1 MWSVS
6 LWQCL
11 VYSYE
16 VGTVYNYRYTSS
28 VSLNEITKEEDF
40 AKNVDFK
47 ISSEVQLVPL
57 WQDNRNPN
65 EKLLRLK
72 LKEIQINAI
81 SRKGNS
87 YTSML
92 DESTNIPLYLLWS
105 NGIIE
110 KIYTNNNDV
119 SNILKGIAS
128 NFQLQTIETTSTE
141 ISEVDVSGECKMKY
155 KVNKNKI
162 QKQKVS
168 CTYPEEDSHHLHSNK
183 IQSPT
188 ILFSSETEY
197 ELLDENKVINHI
209 VGKEYL
215 KTDATFWKQ
224 AGITVKSIYELN
236 LKDQEKMNSE
246 KLGDTLSETLSK
258 LSKETGVELK
268 EETLIAKPLKYGCK
282 ENCKPLSNLV
292 TDFKSKLEAKKL
304 STLESASTFVTLL
317 EKFHL
322 ATKNELLEILK
333 NRKNNNIIPQ
343 ILDLISATQTDAAFE
358 AALEFLDFSGKNIDL
373 PERFLLGLS
382 VTSHP
387 TPKMITELLNLA
399 NKKISNEKLRTT
411 LLMTLGSVLNFF
423 CKIDDSYLDLPIVN
437 EVVNHYSNKLN
448 KCKKLNCKLMYLRGL
463 KNAALP
469 STVPLLLEY
478 AKKGKPF
485 AEIALSAIKKMDP
498 KYINEIVVSL
508 LQELYHEIEEKQD
521 STVRILSAELLL
533 SSQYNNYTIDDILL
547 SFVKRKNP
555 EISTYI
561 TGKINDLTSRNKTF
575 SNILK
580 SRKIRN
586 YNTLSNKGDS
596 AVVRNLLAGGT
607 GVDIYY
613 SMDMEMISGGLLKK
627 SAFDV
632 NFENEKDKLHFFSIG
647 LFATGLGSLVGEEDS
662 EETSAG
668 MELTL
673 LGVHIRPYTFFHG
686 TGELMSHVWSGTGS
700 EPISA
705 IQGNLLL
712 MDHSQKIILQNG
724 LIVDL
729 NVKGALSIDLS
740 ASIDISIWNRNS
752 HSVVKNSGAF
762 AIEGS
767 ARIDSSFIASQVGFN
782 LGGESYIDFVT
793 DFDFYDSPYRT
804 CLQMSQPDLEIIYN
818 VKESHSFQKH
828 KWQHK
833 SNRKYY
839 IPGKSYSFHRKND
852 EYCSIL
858 LAEKY

>member
-1 MWSVS
+1 M
-6 LWQCL
+6 
-11 VYSYE
+11 
-16 VGTVYNYRYTSS
+16 
-28 VSLNEITKEEDF
+28 
-40 AKNVDFK
+40 
-47 ISSEVQLVPL
+47 
-57 WQDNRNPN
+57 
-65 EKLLRLK
+65 KLIFFR
-72 LKEIQINAI
+72 
-81 SRKGNS
+81 
-87 YTSML
+87 
-92 DESTNIPLYLLWS
+92 
-105 NGIIE
+105 
-110 KIYTNNNDV
+110 
-119 SNILKGIAS
+119 
-128 NFQLQTIETTSTE
+128 
-141 ISEVDVSGECKMKY
+141 
-155 KVNKNKI
+155 
-162 QKQKVS
+162 
-168 CTYPEEDSHHLHSNK
+168 
-183 IQSPT
+183 
-188 ILFSSETEY
+188 
-197 ELLDENKVINHI
+197 
-209 VGKEYL
+209 
-215 KTDATFWKQ
+215 
-224 AGITVKSIYELN
+224 YELN
-236 LKDQEKMNSE
+236 LKGREKMNSE
-246 KLGDTLSETLSK
+246 KLGDTLRETLSK

-268 EETLIAKPLKYGCK
+268 EETLIAKPLKFDCK

-358 AALEFLDFSGKNIDL
+358 AALEFLDFSGKNTDL

-387 TPKMITELLNLA
+387 TSKMITELLNLA

-411 LLMTLGSVLNFF
+411 LLMTLGSVLNSF
-423 CKIDDSYLDLPIVN
+423 CKINDSYLDLPIVN

-448 KCKKLNCKLMYLRGL
+448 KCKKVNCKLMYLRGL

-508 LQELYHEIEEKQD
+508 LQELYYEIKEKQD

-547 SFVKRKNP
+547 SFVKSKNP

-647 LFATGLGSLVGEEDS
+647 LFATGLGSLTGEEDS

-686 TGELMSHVWSGTGS
+686 TGELMGHVWSGTGS

-752 HSVVKNSGAF
+752 HSIVKNSGAF

-767 ARIDSSFIASQVGFN
+767 ARIDSSFIESQVGFN

-828 KWQHK
+828 KWQHT